1 MNKKMWKIRRIITVV
16 LMAAIITG
24 LTVWYGIPH
33 LYASQEEKTLRVIQ
47 QSQKIL
53 ESIIENY
60 IDKISQ
66 LDPMGNHTYEGAITV
81 SECVYDGVDY
91 RPDAYNRSQKY
102 SIVTTNNNMVLDM
115 PKVKDGTLVVDKND
129 ILNRHILAFF

>member
-60 IDKISQ
+60 IDKIRKLETKKKKKNKSK
-66 LDPMGNHTYEGAITV
+66 ITV
-81 SECVYDGVDY
+81 
-91 RPDAYNRSQKY
+91 
-102 SIVTTNNNMVLDM
+102 
-115 PKVKDGTLVVDKND
+115 
-129 ILNRHILAFF
+129 